1 MSFLLWVWNIMNKS
15 NKRRKPSFHW
25 GIPSCDTAFP
35 VCVLAQALVLA
46 QVESAPVCHLSVQF
60 HSSPHWDFSFTER
73 VFMELRKEVQT
84 GTLFIKQ
91 IHRIVCFLLIF
102 ILELARVTFVSLKKK
117 FCSNMSNLTFE
128 KNLFLF
134 FYEKKNT
141 V

>member
-1 MSFLLWVWNIMNKS
+1 
-15 NKRRKPSFHW
+15 
-25 GIPSCDTAFP
+25 
-35 VCVLAQALVLA
+35 
-46 QVESAPVCHLSVQF
+46 
-60 HSSPHWDFSFTER
+60 
-73 VFMELRKEVQT
+73 MELRKEVQT
-84 GTLFIKQ
+84 GTLFIKR